1 MFERRLAHMRT
12 RWGSYFSI
20 GMMLVTG
27 CTQSGDDTAD
37 GEPEPPA
44 CMDSKLT
51 AEPVAWPLPALG
63 AAWADH
69 VNDLYTNGVNY
80 ALVDLTGDALVD
92 LVVASGA
99 GQANIGT
106 TAWLV
111 YANTGNGFAA
121 APIEWPIPALGAA
134 WADAPVDPFTD
145 GVNYELIDVT
155 GDHRPDMV
163 IASGAGQPNV
173 GTSAWLVYENTGVA
187 FKADP
192 ISWTLPSLGAMWAD
206 TPTDLYTDGINY
218 AVMDL
223 HGDARPEL
231 VVASGTGQPN
241 VGTTAWLVYE
251 NTGTGFSTTPA
262 SWALPALGSAW
273 AELTYD
279 RFTDGV
285 NRALVDLQ
293 GDQLPELVV
302 ASGSD
307 GASVGT
313 TMWEVYANT
322 GTGFATSP
330 TPWALPSLGA
340 QWADAVQDRFSDGI
354 NYGLY
359 DLRGDRHPDLVIAM
373 SPADPTVGSTKWLIH
388 ENIGSSFAADAATWV
403 IPALGA
409 GWATEVFDRASNGVN
424 WGLVDLSGDPRPE
437 LVIAGG
443 TSPTVGTTS
452 WSVYGNVCPQ

>member
-1 MFERRLAHMRT
+1 MIEHRLPCLHARSASH
-12 RWGSYFSI
+12 FLI
-20 GMMLVTG
+20 GITLVAG
-27 CTQSGDDTAD
+27 CTQSGDDTTG

-44 CMDSKLT
+44 CTDSTLT
-51 AEPVAWPLPALG
+51 AEPAAWPLPALG

-69 VNDLYTNGVNY
+69 VTDLYTNAVNY

-111 YANTGNGFAA
+111 YPNTGTGFAA
-121 APIEWPIPALGAA
+121 APIEWPLPALGAA
-134 WADAPVDPFTD
+134 WANAPVDPFTN
-145 GVNYELIDVT
+145 GVNYALIDMT
-155 GDHRPDMV
+155 GDRRPDMV
-163 IASGAGQPNV
+163 VASGAGQPNV
-173 GTSAWLVYENTGVA
+173 GTTAWLVYENTGAA
-187 FKADP
+187 FKAEP
-192 ISWTLPSLGAMWAD
+192 INWTLPSLGAMWAEA
-206 TPTDLYTDGINY
+206 PTDLYTNGINY

-223 HGDARPEL
+223 HGDAHPEL

-241 VGTTAWLVYE
+241 VGTTAWLVYD

-262 SWALPALGSAW
+262 TWTLPALGAAW
-273 AELTYD
+273 AETQSD

-285 NRALVDLQ
+285 NWALVDLQ
-293 GDQLPELVV
+293 GDTLPELVV
-302 ASGSD
+302 ASGSG
-307 GASVGT
+307 GAAVGT

-340 QWADAVQDRFSDGI
+340 QWAETVHDPYSNGI

-359 DLRGDRHPDLVIAM
+359 DLRGDRLPDLVIAM

-388 ENIGSSFAADAATWV
+388 ENTGSGFATDAVTWT

-409 GWATEVFDRASNGVN
+409 GWATEVFDRGSDGVN
-424 WGLVDLSGDPRPE
+424 WGLVDLSGDARSE
-437 LVIAGG
+437 LVIAAG